1 MKDERGKKSMKT
13 LTTIHTRLVV
23 FVAATLC
30 LAAPQRLFAHG
41 EQIETGGG
49 GGPVE
54 LTNEQQAV
62 IGLKTVKAE
71 FRDIDSVLMLNGK
84 VKLDPNLHVHVS
96 TRIEGRIEKL
106 YANVGDKVEKG
117 QKLVDIQSRQIGNP
131 PPIVTIE
138 AMVGGVINERS
149 ITLGESVEPNK
160 ELFHIIDLSQVI
172 IEAEVYEEDVGKV
185 KLGQIARIRALGYP
199 DDAFEGKITFVG
211 AELDLEKRTLPVWI
225 LVKNPDWK
233 LRPDMFAKVAVVLVQ
248 NEGVLAVPKEAILEV
263 KGEKFVFAQTGDK
276 FNRVDVKTGAENN
289 EFVEIQE
296 GLVPDDLVV
305 TIGKREVYTTWLTGG
320 KKPVTAKD

>member
-1 MKDERGKKSMKT
+1 MKT
-13 LTTIHTRLVV
+13 LTIIQTRLVV
-23 FVAATLC
+23 FVAVMLSLAT
-30 LAAPQRLFAHG
+30 AQRLFAHG

-49 GGPVE
+49 GGGPVE
-54 LTNEQQAV
+54 LTNEQQAA

-71 FRDIDSVLMLNGK
+71 FRDIDAVLILNGK

-138 AMVGGVINERS
+138 AMVGGLINERS
-149 ITLGESVEPNK
+149 VTLGESVEPNK

-233 LRPDMFAKVAVVLVQ
+233 LRPDMFAKVAVVLLQ

-276 FNRVDVKTGAENN
+276 FNRVDVKTGVENN
-289 EFVEIQE
+289 EFVEIQD